1 MTRKQKIFIAF
12 IVLVVALIWFN
23 SSMPV
28 KQSRAQSGIVTQI
41 LNWAVSILGGEG
53 TLSVHLVRKIAHV
66 IEYSFLGFVCTL
78 FVVVFYSKI
87 RWYHIWNTFSFVLTV
102 AVIDESIQIL
112 SGRGPLISDVLL
124 DMCSAIVATS
134 LVFAGNR
141 LLRRGGKKRKH
152 ASVNSDKD

>member
-1 MTRKQKIFIAF
+1 MTRKQKIFIGF
-12 IVLVVALIWFN
+12 IILVVAFIWFN

-28 KQSRAQSGIVTQI
+28 QQSRAQSGIVTQI
-41 LNWAVSILGGEG
+41 LNWTVSVLGGEG

-78 FVVVFYSKI
+78 FVVVFYSNI
-87 RWYHIWNTFSFVLTV
+87 RWYHIWNTFSCVLTV

-124 DMCSAIVATS
+124 DMCSAIVAS
-134 LVFAGNR
+134 ALVFAGNR
-141 LLRRGGKKRKH
+141 LIKR
-152 ASVNSDKD
+152 SNPL